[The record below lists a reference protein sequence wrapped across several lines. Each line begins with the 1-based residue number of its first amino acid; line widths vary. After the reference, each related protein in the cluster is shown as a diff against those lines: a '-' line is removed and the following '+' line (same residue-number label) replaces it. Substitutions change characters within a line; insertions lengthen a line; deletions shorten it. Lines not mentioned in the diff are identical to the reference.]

1 MLSRNLLLGLGIL
14 ALLAGAMLATLWFR
28 ESAAPSAAGEKPIST
43 QLVMVAARAVQAGTL
58 LRLGDM
64 GWGELPASKITGEN
78 IVRGSAAESDFVG
91 AVVRRSFAAGEAL
104 TRTALVKP
112 GDREFLVATL
122 GPGFRAVSIA
132 VDATQSTSGLV
143 MPGDYVDVLLTQ
155 NFSAQGA
162 DSSHRSVGETVLR
175 ELRII
180 AVDQQLS
187 AAGSPAAPTLADQ
200 KMPKT
205 ITLEVTERQAAQ
217 LLVAEQLGKIDLV
230 LRGRQDQESTAPGA
244 PGEISPV
251 WASDV
256 SQALGGRPTS
266 TKANGTSRDLQV
278 IRGQKIERLCE
289 TTAGLVAC
297 P

>member
-1 MLSRNLLLGLGIL
+1 VLSRNLLLGLGIL
-14 ALLAGAMLATLWFR
+14 ALLAGVMLATLWFR
-28 ESAAPSAAGEKPIST
+28 QSAAPAAAGEKPIST
-43 QLVMVAARAVQAGTL
+43 QSVMVAARAIPAGTL

-64 GWGELPASKITGEN
+64 GWGELTASKVTGDN
-78 IVRGSAAESDFVG
+78 IVRGSAVETDLVG
-91 AVVRRSFAAGEAL
+91 AVVRRPFAPGEAL
-104 TRTALVKP
+104 TRAALVKP

-122 GPGFRAVSIA
+122 GPGYRAISIA

-155 NFSAQGA
+155 NFSPQGA
-162 DSSHRSVGETVLR
+162 DASHKSVGETVLR

-180 AVDQQLS
+180 AVDQQLTAAVS
-187 AAGSPAAPTLADQ
+187 AAAPTLADQ

-230 LRGRQDQESTAPGA
+230 LRGRQDQQPTAPGA
-244 PGEISPV
+244 PGEVSPV

-256 SQALGGRPTS
+256 SQALGGRPTP
-266 TKANGTSRDLQV
+266 TKASGASRDLQV
-278 IRGQKIERLCE
+278 IRGPKIERLCE
-289 TTAGLVAC
+289 TAAGLVAC